1 MISFYLQNNAC
12 NKKKKTCFC
21 QKKKGKWMNKERD
34 LIKEMHFFLISN
46 QEILFVIQ

>member
-12 NKKKKTCFC
+12 NNKKKTCFC
-21 QKKKGKWMNKERD
+21 QKKGKWMNKERD

>member
-1 MISFYLQNNAC
+1 MF
-12 NKKKKTCFC
+12 FV
-21 QKKKGKWMNKERD
+21 KKKGKWMNKERD